1 LGCPAIREIKAN
13 LIDVTPSPSFRRI
26 VAFDDRVPGGVKVL
40 VGVPVRRVIAAAHVS
55 TGAAQAQVYPDA
67 PRLETFFAAQ
77 RARRYRLDAA
87 QV

>member
-55 TGAAQAQVYPDA
+55 TGAAQAQVNPDA

-77 RARRYRLDAA
+77 RARRYHLDAA